1 MFTLSTFMTAEKKD
15 VPYTVRV
22 ESQVANIIQKLA
34 DEDERTI
41 SFVLRKLI
49 VEALEARK
57 LIKPKKK

>member
-1 MFTLSTFMTAEKKD
+1 MTAEKKD

>member
-1 MFTLSTFMTAEKKD
+1 MAEEKKD

-22 ESQVANIIQKLA
+22 ESQVADIIQKLA

-41 SFVLRKLI
+41 SFVVRKLI

>member
-1 MFTLSTFMTAEKKD
+1 MTTQKKE

-22 ESQVANIIQKLA
+22 EVEVSDIIERLA
-34 DEDERTI
+34 KEDERTI

-57 LIKPKKK
+57 LIKRKKTS

>member
-1 MFTLSTFMTAEKKD
+1 MAAEKKD

-22 ESQVANIIQKLA
+22 ESQVAIIIKKLA

-57 LIKPKKK
+57 LLKKK

>member
-1 MFTLSTFMTAEKKD
+1 MTTEKKD

-22 ESQVANIIQKLA
+22 ESQIATVIQKLA

-57 LIKPKKK
+57 LIKPKRKK